1 MSFQDRDLDEWFRRF
16 AGSPMGRFGF
26 GAGGRR
32 GGGGSGSIFSEFE
45 EMRREMER
53 IMEET
58 IQDTNRLPKD
68 LIREY
73 ETPEGGKVKEV
84 GPIVYGYSMTVGP
97 DGKPKVREFGNVRPM
112 GSGSIAGGGGVAPQL
127 TAETEPM
134 ADIVTTD
141 KEVKAVVEMPGISKQ
156 DITVS
161 TYDNSVEVSTTD
173 KATRKYRKVIELPPE
188 ADTETAKST
197 YYNGILEI
205 IFSKK
210 SSPKAKGKQIKV
222 E

>member
-1 MSFQDRDLDEWFRRF
+1 
-16 AGSPMGRFGF
+16 MGIFGF

-32 GGGGSGSIFSEFE
+32 GRGSGSIFSEFE

-97 DGKPKVREFGNVRPM
+97 DGKPQIREFGNVKSPFSGR
-112 GSGSIAGGGGVAPQL
+112 GSFEQ
-127 TAETEPM
+127 
-134 ADIVTTD
+134 
-141 KEVKAVVEMPGISKQ
+141 
-156 DITVS
+156 
-161 TYDNSVEVSTTD
+161 
-173 KATRKYRKVIELPPE
+173 
-188 ADTETAKST
+188 
-197 YYNGILEI
+197 
-205 IFSKK
+205 
-210 SSPKAKGKQIKV
+210 SS
-222 E
+222 

>member
-1 MSFQDRDLDEWFRRF
+1 
-16 AGSPMGRFGF
+16 MGIFGF

-32 GGGGSGSIFSEFE
+32 GGGSGSIFSEFE

-112 GSGSIAGGGGVAPQL
+112 DRGSIASGGVAAPQL
-127 TAETEPM
+127 TAEREPM
-134 ADIVTTD
+134 ADIVTSD
-141 KEVKAVVEMPGISKQ
+141 KEVKAIVEMPGISKQ

-173 KATRKYRKVIELPPE
+173 KAARKYRKVIELPPE
-188 ADTETAKST
+188 ADIETAKST
-197 YYNGILEI
+197 YNNGILEI

-210 SSPKAKGKQIKV
+210 VPPKAKGKQIKV